1 MTARLRRLPAH
12 RVAACADR
20 SAALDGPFAG
30 SICPPIGNT
39 RRRRSPVRRPL
50 VGAFVVGLWL
60 AVAAAPAAASHG
72 YSRDVYFA
80 AGYERQVD
88 SRTCT
93 AASVAM
99 MMNFIA
105 RRDLNL
111 GQLTILRYEQPRD
124 ALSNRVQR
132 GSDPLGWSRAA
143 TYYTYRTGPRTLYSW
158 EAFGSAEQALRRAAT
173 QIAITGK
180 PVGLLVA
187 HGTHAMVMTGFTAS
201 DNPARRDSARLYSIW
216 LSDPYGSPHRAYPA
230 TQSPLNRYLQTD
242 ATQWYDAA
250 WYGRYIAIVPQG

>member
-12 RVAACADR
+12 RVAARADR
-20 SAALDGPFAG
+20 SATPAG
-30 SICPPIGNT
+30 LAPASFSEPTGAA
-39 RRRRSPVRRPL
+39 RRGRSRFQRPL
-50 VGAFVVGLWL
+50 VAALVVGLWL
-60 AVAAAPAAASHG
+60 AVAAAPAAPSHG

-88 SRTCT
+88 GRTCT

-124 ALSNRVQR
+124 ALSNTAQR

-201 DNPARRDSARLYSIW
+201 DNPARHDSARLYSIW

-242 ATQWYDAA
+242 ATPWYDAA
-250 WYGRYIAIVPQG
+250 WYGHYIAIVPQS